1 MTCTDQQIRKLM
13 KYAQTHSREVA
24 AAKAGMDP
32 KTARKYLKLGQL
44 PSETKQERDWRTRPD
59 PFGEVWPE
67 IVAILEAD
75 QGLEAK
81 TIMDWL
87 IEDKPTQFHVGQL
100 RTLQR
105 RVRDWRALAGPDKE
119 VFFPQLIPPGRQS
132 QSDFTDMTALGITI
146 GGQPFPHLLFHFMLP
161 YSRWEAVSIA
171 FVEDFAS
178 LTDGYSRAVRQLG
191 AVAGE
196 HRTDNLGAATHAE
209 GDRRV
214 FNQRWADFMAHHGVT
229 PTTNNPGES
238 HENGSVEKSHD
249 LFKKAVDQ
257 LLRLRGS
264 RNFASRA
271 DYETFLSRVAERRN
285 RWRRKGL
292 EEELPLLGALP
303 LRPWNDPEEMTVG
316 VTPWSTVTVKGCIYS
331 VPSRLIGYKLRVR
344 LFSDTV
350 QVLYGRKLVAEM
362 ARQPAGSKAINY
374 RHVVAHLVRKPGAF
388 AGYQHREEM
397 FPRLVFRQAY
407 DRLAAAMGSK
417 ADREYLR
424 VLHLAAMG
432 SEQDV
437 AMALEI
443 LAEAGDVPTEAAV
456 KALTDARRE
465 APPVRVTQPSLKVY
479 DGLLAIGLECQEV
492 PA

>member
-1 MTCTDQQIRKLM
+1 M
-13 KYAQTHSREVA
+13 KYAQTHTQEVA

-44 PSETKQERDWRTRPD
+44 PSEIHQERDWRTRPD
-59 PFGEVWPE
+59 PFADTWPE

-75 QGLEAK
+75 PGLEAK

-87 IEDKPTQFHVGQL
+87 VEDKPAHFHPGQL

-105 RVRDWRALAGPDKE
+105 RVRDWRALEGPDKE
-119 VFFPQLIPPGRQS
+119 VFFPQIIQPGRQS
-132 QSDFTDMTALGITI
+132 QSDFTDMTALGITL
-146 GGQPFPHLLFHFMLP
+146 GGQPFPHLLFHFVLP
-161 YSRWEAVSIA
+161 FSRWEAVSIA
-171 FVEDFAS
+171 FVEDFQS
-178 LTDGYSRAVRQLG
+178 LTSGYSRAVRRLG
-191 AVAGE
+191 GVVPE

-214 FNQRWADFMAHHGVT
+214 FNQRWQDFLDHFGVT
-229 PTTNNPGES
+229 PTANNPGES

-264 RNFASRA
+264 RNFVSRA
-271 DYETFLSRVAERRN
+271 DYETFLQRVVERRN
-285 RWRRKGL
+285 RWRQKRL
-292 EEELPLLGALP
+292 EEELSLLKALP
-303 LRPWNDPEEMTVG
+303 LQDWNDPEEMTVG
-316 VTPWSTVTVKGCIYS
+316 VTPWSTITVKGCIYS

-344 LFSDTV
+344 LFADNV
-350 QVLYGRKLVAEM
+350 HVLYGRKLVAEIP
-362 ARQPAGSKAINY
+362 RQPAGTKAINY

-397 FPRLVFRQAY
+397 FPRLLFRQAY
-407 DRLAAAMGSK
+407 DRLTAAMGSK

-437 AMALEI
+437 ATALEI
-443 LAEAGDVPTEAAV
+443 LAEAGEVPTETAV
-456 KALTDARRE
+456 KGLIDARRE
-465 APPVRVTQPSLKVY
+465 PPPVRVPAPSLKVY
-479 DGLLAIGLECQEV
+479 DGLLAIGLEPQEV